1 MKTHTIS
8 LLFVALLIGA
18 CSGDMEEATE
28 AAAMPEMSPDEMAL
42 NQLRDD
48 WTTHYNM
55 GHASVVA
62 GNYVEDAWTLGAD
75 QSILMDRAA
84 IEANLAATM
93 EAASPQITF
102 SGGENM
108 IFGDRAVGW
117 GTYAT
122 EATTPDGAV
131 TTSGT
136 YMTTSLKV
144 DGDWK
149 IQGVITNFDADPPE
163 GFVYA
168 DPPTEAS
175 EPGTD
180 NMPAMGDL
188 ISAYQT
194 HYNLGHPTMVAD
206 FYVDDA
212 MAAFANLPY
221 TEGHDAISTLM
232 VERMAATPAD
242 VTINEVGTISL
253 GDGWALDGGS
263 YQMAAKDGGQAIASG
278 AFLLLVNETS
288 DGWRIKWAVTNSMP
302 AGAM

>member
-1 MKTHTIS
+1 MKTRTIS

-48 WTTHYNM
+48 WATHYNM

-62 GNYVEDAWTLGAD
+62 GNYVEDAFTLGAD

-84 IEANLAATM
+84 IEASMSALM
-93 EAASPQITF
+93 EAASPQISF

-108 IFGDRAVGW
+108 FFGDRAVGW
-117 GTYAT
+117 GTYST
-122 EATTPDGAV
+122 ELTTPDGPASS
-131 TTSGT
+131 SGT
-136 YMTTSLKV
+136 YMTTFLKV
-144 DGDWK
+144 EGDWK
-149 IQGVITNFDADPPE
+149 IAGVITNFDADPPE

-168 DPPTEAS
+168 DPPTEAP
-175 EPGTD
+175 EPNTE

-232 VERMAATPAD
+232 VERMAAAPANM
-242 VTINEVGTISL
+242 TINEVGTISL

-263 YQMAAKDGGQAIASG
+263 YQMADKDSGETIVSG